1 MRYRFKEMRKALH
14 LSQKKFADSVGISM
28 SYVNFIEMGYNTP
41 SDKIVDKICCTHGI
55 SKRWLT
61 TGYGNM
67 FDKDDEENNSVPKP
81 YEVNDPKRSVVCKNE
96 SISNVNI
103 RKRLKILRKKL
114 GLSQA
119 EMASKLGIQIYYV
132 SWIETGKKQLKE
144 GEIANICDIF
154 NVRID
159 WLIEGTGKMFEGG
172 GPTIPLNDDGAIEA
186 GEKLKELRE
195 GVGLT
200 QKEFAKQAGLNRW
213 HIVLAEQGTRLLN
226 DEQIKRICDTFDIKE
241 ETLKFS
247 KRNLVKKISRIGKKD
262 EVFNTN
268 YELIPMDLRNK
279 LRGEEL
285 ANLVDL
291 LYQRYEDGKSF
302 VAQKNQD
309 PAPSA
314 PYVGQKFGKLTITE
328 FCPRKPRELQRVIA
342 KCDCGTVKEYRL
354 DSLISGNTK
363 SCGCSKRLDLT
374 GKRFGKLTVIAYAGL
389 DEEQKCS
396 MWKCRCDCGKIT
408 TVRGGSLTYGTTKS
422 CGCEFSKFTP
432 NAITDQVDGT
442 RINSLLYTKHN
453 NNTSGHV
460 GVSFNKRRQ
469 KWEAYIQFKGY
480 LYHLGL
486 YEDIQD
492 AIKARERAEKEKHG
506 AFMEWF
512 QKTHPEEWERV
523 LKTKKDNIQSSG
535 IPAKNSEEEL

>member
-1 MRYRFKEMRKALH
+1 MNP
-14 LSQKKFADSVGISM
+14 G
-28 SYVNFIEMGYNTP
+28 
-41 SDKIVDKICCTHGI
+41 
-55 SKRWLT
+55 
-61 TGYGNM
+61 
-67 FDKDDEENNSVPKP
+67 
-81 YEVNDPKRSVVCKNE
+81 
-96 SISNVNI
+96 
-103 RKRLKILRKKL
+103 
-114 GLSQA
+114 
-119 EMASKLGIQIYYV
+119 
-132 SWIETGKKQLKE
+132 
-144 GEIANICDIF
+144 
-154 NVRID
+154 
-159 WLIEGTGKMFEGG
+159 
-172 GPTIPLNDDGAIEA
+172 
-186 GEKLKELRE
+186 
-195 GVGLT
+195 
-200 QKEFAKQAGLNRW
+200 
-213 HIVLAEQGTRLLN
+213 
-226 DEQIKRICDTFDIKE
+226 
-241 ETLKFS
+241 
-247 KRNLVKKISRIGKKD
+247 
-262 EVFNTN
+262 
-268 YELIPMDLRNK
+268 
-279 LRGEEL
+279 EL
-285 ANLVDL
+285 ASLVDL

-302 VAQKNQD
+302 VAQKN
-309 PAPSA
+309 

-374 GKRFGKLTVIAYAGL
+374 GKRFGKLTVIAYAGV

-442 RINSLLYTKHN
+442 RINSLLYTKQS

-523 LKTKKDNIQSSG
+523 MKTKKDSIQSSG
-535 IPAKNSEEEL
+535 IPAKNSKEEL

>member
-14 LSQKKFADSVGISM
+14 LSQKKFADSVGISLG
-28 SYVNFIEMGYNTP
+28 YVNFIEMGYNNP
-41 SDKIVDKICCTHGI
+41 SDKLIDKICNIHGI

-61 TGYGNM
+61 TGVGNM
-67 FDKDDEENNSVPKP
+67 FDEGNEEKFNALPSAVC
-81 YEVNDPKRSVVCKNE
+81 ENDH
-96 SISNVNI
+96 ISNVEVGE
-103 RKRLKILRKKL
+103 RLKILRRKL
-114 GLSQA
+114 DLTQA
-119 EMASKLGIQIYYV
+119 EMASKLGISINYI
-132 SWIETGKKQLKE
+132 SWFETGRKRLKE
-144 GEIANICDIF
+144 DKIAAICDIF
-154 NVRID
+154 NVKRD
-159 WLIEGTGKMFEGG
+159 WLIEGEGEMFGCEG
-172 GPTIPLNDDGAIEA
+172 PNIPLNNSGAIGA
-186 GEKLKELRE
+186 GKEIKKLRE
-195 GVGLT
+195 ELNLT
-200 QKEFAKQAGLNRW
+200 QKEFGERIGLNKCYV
-213 HIVLAEQGTRLLN
+213 VLAEQGIRPLKDIEIKKVCTALKIKEDDLAFSRHN
-226 DEQIKRICDTFDIKE
+226 QIKK
-241 ETLKFS
+241 L
-247 KRNLVKKISRIGKKD
+247 SRIGNKNEIFD
-262 EVFNTN
+262 DN
-268 YELIPMDLRNK
+268 YARIPEELQDK
-279 LRGEEL
+279 LNPEEL
-285 ANLVDL
+285 ASLVDL

-328 FCPRKPRELQRVIA
+328 FCPRKPRKLQRVIA
-342 KCDCGTVKEYRL
+342 ICDCGTVKEYRL
-354 DSLISGNTK
+354 DSLTSGNTR

-374 GKRFGKLTVIAYAGL
+374 GKRFGKLTVIAYAGV

-442 RINSLLYTKHN
+442 RINSLLYTKQS

-523 LKTKKDNIQSSG
+523 MKTKKDNIRSSG
-535 IPAKNSEEEL
+535 IPAKNSKEEL